1 MSLIF
6 DGKIIDFY
14 MKTLKFFKIGT
25 NELLIFLMRNF

>member
-6 DGKIIDFY
+6 HGKMLDFY
-14 MKTLKFFKIGT
+14 MKTLSFFKIGT